1 MKFKGGTIEWANDSF
16 DATLDEIHCARESNV
31 ERILNTA
38 NAGFVSVD
46 PNNKGVTLD
55 EYPCTLVCMSATEG
69 RLDSDQFEIDIDKPE
84 ESLKWIL
91 QRLEWELESFPK
103 EKEIT
108 ITCFDNPYFF
118 ADDEMKEL
126 NQSENFEFFVGR
138 SFNLDEPDVLVWRR
152 DSNED

>member
-31 ERILNTA
+31 ERILNKNT
-38 NAGFVSVD
+38 GI
-46 PNNKGVTLD
+46 TLD

-69 RLDSDQFEIDIDKPE
+69 RLGSDQFEIDIDKPE

-91 QRLEWELESFPK
+91 QRLEWELESYPK

-126 NQSENFEFFVGR
+126 NQSENFEWFVGR
-138 SFNLDEPDVLVWRR
+138 SFNLDEPDVLVWRK